1 MNNSPPIELSI
12 LIVCYNSKKDI
23 DRCLISVAKYTS
35 GVTYEILLINNANDQ
50 LESHIQSEFPDVKII
65 ENQENLGF
73 AGGNNVL
80 AQHASGKKLLLL
92 NPDTELTSNAIEQLY
107 RVSVNK
113 PEYAA
118 WGGVTYF
125 ASGAQEYSSAQVMPS
140 LINEFATLL
149 GLGRLVR
156 NKPEV
161 EGLGWISPVLSGAFM
176 IVDTQDWQKVGGF
189 DDSFFLYSEEVDLC
203 YRLSLIKSAK
213 PLMCQNASVIHYV
226 GGSSSN
232 ASRTVWL
239 LKGKMHFE
247 KKHFPQWHNILML
260 GILYSWVASRYL
272 IGTLVKRTARTKKG
286 YELSERFS
294 SAFHD
299 MSGWRNGY
307 Y

>member
-1 MNNSPPIELSI
+1 MNHSQSIELSI

-23 DRCLISVAKYTS
+23 ERCLRSVAKHTS

-50 LESHIQSEFPDVKII
+50 LESYIQSEFPQVKII

-80 AQHASGKKLLLL
+80 AQHATGEKLLLL

-107 RVSVNK
+107 RVSLSK
-113 PEYAA
+113 PQYAA

-140 LINEFATLL
+140 LFNEFATLL
-149 GLGRLVR
+149 GLGALVR
-156 NKPEV
+156 NKSEV
-161 EGLGWISPVLSGAFM
+161 DGVGWISPVLSGAFM
-176 IVDTQDWQKVGGF
+176 IVDAQDWRKVGGF

-203 YRLSLIKSAK
+203 YRLAQVKSAK

-260 GILYSWVASRYL
+260 VILYSWVASRYL
-272 IGTLVKRTARTKKG
+272 IGTLAKRAARSRKG
-286 YELSERFS
+286 CELSERFS
-294 SAFHD
+294 SAFRD
-299 MSGWRNGY
+299 ISVWRNGY